1 MVQLDTLG
9 LFTCVL
15 LHPALLPERRDL
27 VGMYSCCGVAVGGR
41 WAPRCLPMCLV
52 TLASLSNRWL
62 GMLWPHSRVVGRGLA
77 GFFFLAN

>member
-1 MVQLDTLG
+1 MLQW
-9 LFTCVL
+9 
-15 LHPALLPERRDL
+15 ALR
-27 VGMYSCCGVAVGGR
+27 VGGR

-77 GFFFLAN
+77 GFFFRLIEGLLVGGYRVSS